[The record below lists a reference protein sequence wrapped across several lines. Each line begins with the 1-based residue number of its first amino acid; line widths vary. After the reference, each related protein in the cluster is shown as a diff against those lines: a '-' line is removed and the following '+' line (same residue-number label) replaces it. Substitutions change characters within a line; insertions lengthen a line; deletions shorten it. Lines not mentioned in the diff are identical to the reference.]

1 MDYYNRQRPHTF
13 SDGIPPAAAEKS
25 LRMCPGLVDHYTGDA
40 MDVRRKAV
48 ELYQQWGVG

>member
-25 LRMCPGLVDHYTGDA
+25 LRMCPGLVDHYTPFSGPYMKIRCFNHEA
-40 MDVRRKAV
+40 RS
-48 ELYQQWGVG
+48 